1 MCVIIWFLIWLIGFS
16 IKKNSPN
23 FRFCQ
28 FCFWLSSL
36 SLWQQQQWNKKKI
49 SSSSKTHQGKK
60 WPIQMTSWFSFC
72 YSLIFVCSLT
82 NLTSCLFDLT
92 LFHHHHHYQLLIKK
106 KTPNDRPTYQLQLWY
121 VVVVSCL
128 DKGLQKEKKREKK
141 IRIFCCCSGKT
152 VR

>member
-1 MCVIIWFLIWLIGFS
+1 MWVWLFGFWFWLIGFPL
-16 IKKNSPN
+16 KKQSK
-23 FRFCQ
+23 FSF
-28 FCFWLSSL
+28 LSVL
-36 SLWQQQQWNKKKI
+36 LLAVIIVIVTTTTMKQKKLVH
-49 SSSSKTHQGKK
+49 HQSHIREK
-60 WPIQMTSWFSFC
+60 WPIQMSSWFSFC